1 MSKSKT
7 KKKKMPAK
15 KKQKSEGIPLVVFMS
30 MMGGGI
36 VGYLGGEMAFYLRPH
51 PAHWTV
57 AFVGIL
63 LGSLIGLIIYR
74 QRGDII

>member
-7 KKKKMPAK
+7 KKKNTLAK
-15 KKQKSEGIPLVVFMS
+15 KKDEGIPLVVFMS

-36 VGYLGGEMAFYLRPH
+36 IGYLVGEMVFYLRPH
-51 PAHWTV
+51 PAHWAV
-57 AFVGIL
+57 ALAGII
-63 LGSLIGLIIYR
+63 LGSLIGLLIYR

>member
-7 KKKKMPAK
+7 KKKKTLAK
-15 KKQKSEGIPLVVFMS
+15 KKPKSEGIPLVVFMA

-51 PAHWTV
+51 PAHWAV
-57 AFVGIL
+57 AFAGIV
-63 LGSLIGLIIYR
+63 LGSMIGLIIYR